1 MHAQEY
7 SGQRL
12 TGLPS
17 YWEAATN
24 AGSSSSSLTLPL
36 SFPTSVS
43 FFALRSLRSGK
54 SSSSSLASEGTLE
67 SSSKLYL
74 RTCSCRHSHSRR
86 SSANDQVSE
95 RTDGPSANS
104 LRVRHPLVL
113 VCTVNRSFNSAAV
126 NAVAGVCYIDSSAL
140 MDFDFLIQD

>member
-1 MHAQEY
+1 MDLVNIPTCTHRNIQV
-7 SGQRL
+7 RL
-12 TGLPS
+12 TGLLS

-43 FFALRSLRSGK
+43 FFAPRSLRSGR
-54 SSSSSLASEGTLE
+54 SSSSSLGSEETLE

-86 SSANDQVSE
+86 SSANVQVSE
-95 RTDGPSANS
+95 RTDRPSADS
-104 LRVRHPLVL
+104 LRVKHPLVL

-126 NAVAGVCYIDSSAL
+126 NAVAEFWFIDSSA
-140 MDFDFLIQD
+140 